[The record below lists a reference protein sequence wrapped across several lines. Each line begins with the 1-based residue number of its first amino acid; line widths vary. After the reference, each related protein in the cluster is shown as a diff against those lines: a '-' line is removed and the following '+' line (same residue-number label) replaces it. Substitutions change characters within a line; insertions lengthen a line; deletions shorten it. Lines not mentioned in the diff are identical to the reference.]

1 MSQVTD
7 EQLSAFLDGELPE
20 EQLDLLL
27 ARIDRDQ
34 PHRERLAR
42 YALIG
47 DCLRGG
53 PVSVGALRVAE
64 GVRTALIAADDQ
76 AVAQPA
82 AVASRAWRGWAAA
95 GLAATAAVA
104 AVLVGGSQA
113 LLRTGQPQTAVAL
126 AGASRPGITQDV
138 SVQTITAPD
147 HYRLDPRA
155 AARLTGYLMAH
166 GEFASRFSRS
176 NFDSHLV
183 AARAERASWSQP
195 RNPDDVR

>member
-27 ARIDRDQ
+27 ARVDRDQ
-34 PHRERLAR
+34 SHRERLAR

-47 DCLRGG
+47 ECLRGG

-64 GVRTALIAADDQ
+64 SVRTSLIAADDQ
-76 AVAQPA
+76 AVAQA
-82 AVASRAWRGWAAA
+82 QAVSRAWRGWAAA
-95 GLAATAAVA
+95 GLAATAVAVA
-104 AVLVGGSQA
+104 VLIGGSQE
-113 LLRTGQPQTAVAL
+113 LLSTDQPQTAA
-126 AGASRPGITQDV
+126 ASADSSRVGTTPEV
-138 SVQTITAPD
+138 FLQTITAPD
-147 HYRLDPRA
+147 RYRLDPRA

-166 GEFASRFSRS
+166 GEVANRLSRS

-183 AARAERASWSQP
+183 AARAERASWSQARDP
-195 RNPDDVR
+195 ADVR